1 MRTIE
6 WATAFKRDHKRESR
20 GPHRTTL
27 DAVLTPMVLALAND
41 QILPPH
47 QRDHDLTGDWKG
59 YRECHIKPDLLLI
72 YRKQDTADG
81 GILRLARLG
90 SHSELFG

>member
-6 WATAFKRDHKRESR
+6 RASAFKRDYKREAK
-20 GPHRTTL
+20 GQHCATL
-27 DAVLTPMVLALAND
+27 DAELVPVLTALANG
-41 QILPPH
+41 QPLESRH
-47 QRDHDLTGDWKG
+47 RDHELGGAWGG

-72 YRKQDTADG
+72 YRKVDSEV
-81 GILRLARLG
+81 LRLARLG

>member
-6 WATAFKRDHKRESR
+6 RSSAFKRDYKRETR
-20 GPHRTTL
+20 GRHHATL
-27 DAVLTPMVLALAND
+27 DEVLKRVLLALASD
-41 QILPPH
+41 RPLDAH
-47 QRDHDLTGDWKG
+47 HRDHELGGNWAG

-72 YRKQDTADG
+72 YRRSDPDT
-81 GILRLARLG
+81 LRLARIG